1 MMELLIHV
9 NKRIKTRP
17 LVQLPVEAL
26 LRQYQDPGAS
36 SFVTNFII
44 IYLKSGFPRLS
55 IEKQAELVPTI
66 INALK
71 NKPISHVD
79 SLLLLIVPLLG
90 KVQVPTDPEKVKIYF
105 GFNNS
110 PEVSK
115 HFLDILLDVILLPYR

>member
-90 KVQVPTDPEKVKIYF
+90 KVPVPTDPEKVKIYF

>member
-1 MMELLIHV
+1 MELLIHV

>member
-1 MMELLIHV
+1 MELLIHV

-26 LRQYQDPGAS
+26 LHQYQNPEAS

-55 IEKQAELVPTI
+55 VEKQAELVPTI

-71 NKPISHVD
+71 NKPLPHVD

>member
-1 MMELLIHV
+1 MELLIHV

-26 LRQYQDPGAS
+26 LHQYQDPGAS